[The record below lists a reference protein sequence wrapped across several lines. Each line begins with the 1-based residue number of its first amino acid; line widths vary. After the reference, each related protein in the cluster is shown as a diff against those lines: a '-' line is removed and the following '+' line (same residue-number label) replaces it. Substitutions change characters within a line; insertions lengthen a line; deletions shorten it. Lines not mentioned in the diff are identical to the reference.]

1 MHHRFYLSLGALLAA
16 LILTSAC
23 SGGSEPGPLAR
34 AWASLH
40 SRFSSGRSE
49 LQQALDAKKAAHS
62 WRTVTL
68 LRAHPG
74 RALETTIE
82 VSCPDREHIVTSL
95 GDTRYESIR
104 VGSQA
109 WTRSNDGAWTAEP
122 ETPDAYPC
130 GANPG
135 APAKWAMMNE
145 GRDPATV
152 IATMAS
158 KMNAQVARGQL
169 AKVGDSSC
177 QQWVVTFQH
186 PGSSGRGV
194 NYTLCLGTGDHL
206 PREVVMGSG
215 GLVTTY
221 SEWNKPVQI
230 NPPPAATA
238 LQPSKSSPANPR

>member
-1 MHHRFYLSLGALLAA
+1 MRSSYFPLGALLAA
-16 LILTSAC
+16 LVFTSAC
-23 SGGSEPGPLAR
+23 SNSSQPGPLGR
-34 AWASLH
+34 AYASLRG
-40 SRFSSGRSE
+40 RFSSGQRQ
-49 LQQALDAKKAAHS
+49 LQQALDAKKAARS

-95 GDTRYESIR
+95 GGTRYESIR
-104 VGSQA
+104 VGNQS
-109 WTRSNDGAWTAEP
+109 WTRSNDGAWTTQP
-122 ETPDAYPC
+122 ETPEAYPC

-152 IATMAS
+152 IASMAA
-158 KMNAQVARGQL
+158 KMNAQVARGEL

-177 QQWVVTFQH
+177 QQWLVSFQH

-194 NYTLCLGTGDHL
+194 NYTVCIDPGDHL

-221 SEWNKPVQI
+221 SDWNKPLQI
-230 NPPPAATA
+230 EPPPSAATM
-238 LQPSKSSPANPR
+238 QPSKAAR